1 MHLSR
6 VVTSLDGLLLSRS
19 FRGRVRSLSFGLLI
33 ANHVPPS
40 QNIPLW
46 YSHIA
51 PTSLMFGRWGEVMGG
66 FECFDSSLGAIG
78 FFVWSWVSTPLEY
91 YSVSHVFRVKFYVKV
106 AFTKKQ
112 SKVVRRVWAYFSQ
125 RDSLLISDKSHSD
138 LSRCLKG
145 DRREEGEDTLWNGRK
160 NCFVGFIFEIQ
171 L

>member
-1 MHLSR
+1 M
-6 VVTSLDGLLLSRS
+6 
-19 FRGRVRSLSFGLLI
+19 RSLSFGLLI
-33 ANHVPPS
+33 ADNVPPR

-46 YSHIA
+46 YSYKSDYFTHVW
-51 PTSLMFGRWGEVMGG
+51 LVGGGDGG
-66 FECFDSSLGAIG
+66 FRVFRQFPQRSLSEVRCVGAIG

-125 RDSLLISDKSHSD
+125 RDSLLMSDKSQSD
-138 LSRCLKG
+138 WANYLSRCLNG

-160 NCFVGFIFEIQ
+160 NCFVGVIFEIQ
-171 L
+171 P